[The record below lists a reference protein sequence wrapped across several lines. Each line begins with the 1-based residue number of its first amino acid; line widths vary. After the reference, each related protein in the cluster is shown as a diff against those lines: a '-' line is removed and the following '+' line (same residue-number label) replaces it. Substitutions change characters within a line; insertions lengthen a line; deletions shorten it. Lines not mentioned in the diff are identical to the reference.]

1 MLFISLASLPKIA
14 PVIIDHTI
22 RIVAILVAAYIAA
35 KIVNKSISTI
45 RVQIIERMKKY
56 GRADI
61 EVEKR
66 AATLSGILRKTVVIA
81 IWLLALVMALKES
94 GFDIGPILA
103 GAGVVG
109 LAVGFG
115 AQNLVRDLVSGL
127 FILLENQVRVN
138 DVAIINGTGGLVEQI
153 NLRTIVLRG
162 QDGTVHVFP
171 NGTITTL
178 SNMTHEYSYYVFSLG
193 VAYKEDTDH
202 VVEVLQ
208 QVADEFM
215 QDEKYK
221 PLILA
226 PLEVLGVDQFG
237 DSAVV
242 IKARFK
248 TVPIQQWTVGR
259 EMNRRIKKKFD
270 EVGIEIPFPHRSIYW
285 GEASKPF
292 AIHSDRDREDLKS
305 LIREVLAER
314 PGQAVPKKDEDAS
327 PDGPTKEKESTKNKS
342 KAKANGSER
351 DNDTEKES

>member
-14 PVIIDHTI
+14 PVIIDHGI
-22 RIVAILVAAYIAA
+22 RIVAILVAAYIAG

-45 RVQIIERMKKY
+45 RIQIIERMKRY

-66 AATLSGILRKTVVIA
+66 AATLSGIFRKTIVIS
-81 IWLLALVMALKES
+81 IWLLAIVMALKES
-94 GFDIGPILA
+94 GFDIGPLLA
-103 GAGVVG
+103 GAGVIG

-115 AQNLVRDLVSGL
+115 AQHLVRDLFAGL
-127 FILLENQVRVN
+127 FILLENQIRVN

-153 NLRTIVLRG
+153 NLRTIVLRSL
-162 QDGTVHVFP
+162 DGTVHIFP
-171 NGTITTL
+171 NGTINTL
-178 SNMTHEYSYYVFSLG
+178 SNMTHEFSYYLFNIG

-202 VVEVLQ
+202 VVEVLKQ
-208 QVADEFM
+208 LGDEMM
-215 QDEKYK
+215 QEEKYK

-226 PLEVLGVDQFG
+226 PLDVLGVDQFG

-248 TVPIQQWTVGR
+248 TAPIQQWVVGR

-270 EVGIEIPFPHRSIYW
+270 ELGIEIPFPHRSIYW

-292 AIHSDRDREDLKS
+292 AIRSEGDREELKS
-305 LIREVLAER
+305 LIREVLAEHSGTAASK
-314 PGQAVPKKDEDAS
+314 PAEDTQ
-327 PDGPTKEKESTKNKS
+327 PNHPENK
-342 KAKANGSER
+342 
-351 DNDTEKES
+351 